1 MVDEIALCG
10 SARDALLR
18 AARAAAPRECT
29 AVLGGDRASVTDVVT
44 VPNVAAAADRFEVA
58 PADFLAAERELARR
72 GRAFVGFA
80 HSHPGGACA
89 PSTRDRETLWPDCVQ
104 LITDGADVRAFRL
117 GRDGAVHPLKL
128 LAAEARR

>member
-1 MVDEIALCG
+1 M
-10 SARDALLR
+10 
-18 AARAAAPRECT
+18 
-29 AVLGGDRASVTDVVT
+29 RASFARSSATGASSASGS
-44 VPNVAAAADRFEVA
+44 AAAA
-58 PADFLAAERELARR
+58 LSAASARR

-89 PSTRDRETLWPDCVQ
+89 PSMRDRETLWPDCVQ

-117 GRDGAVHPLKL
+117 GRDGAVHPLTL